1 MSENAELWSRPDE
14 KSICITLECYL
25 KSHSIPFDD
34 YMSIEELRQLY
45 IKNETGGF
53 LNERF

>member
-14 KSICITLECYL
+14 KSTRITLECYL

-34 YMSIEELRQLY
+34 SMSTEELRQLY
-45 IKNETGGF
+45 IKNETGG
-53 LNERF
+53 LSK